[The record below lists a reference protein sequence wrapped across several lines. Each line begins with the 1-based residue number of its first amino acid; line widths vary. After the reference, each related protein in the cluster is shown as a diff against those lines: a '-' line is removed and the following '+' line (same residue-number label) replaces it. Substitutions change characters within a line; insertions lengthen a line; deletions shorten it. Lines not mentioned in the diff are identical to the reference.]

1 MTQDFVIGIDVGGTF
16 TDFVAIDAAGRTV
29 IAKSPSTPADQ
40 SVGVLNG
47 LRILAEKLG
56 LPIEELTARTHRIVH
71 GTTVATNALLER
83 KGATV
88 GLLTSAGHRDILE
101 MREGLK
107 PDRYDLRMVAP
118 EPLVPRDRRYG
129 IPGRMSHDGSEVAP
143 LNEPAVIAEIARMK
157 AEGVTSV
164 AVCYLHAYR
173 NSAHE
178 QRTGEL
184 LAEHMPGVYVSL
196 SSEVLPQIKEY
207 ERLSTTVVNSYIGP
221 VVKNYFDRL
230 RAQLESIGYKGPLFI
245 ILSHGGITEVSD
257 AARLAAGTCLSG
269 PAGGIAGAR
278 ACAELIGEKNVIPFD
293 MGGTSTEVSL
303 IADGEVALTS
313 ELGMAGERIALR
325 SYDILSFASGGGSIA
340 HTDQTGNFNVGPQSA
355 GAVPGPAA
363 YGQGGTESTVTDAN
377 LLLGYLDPE
386 TFAGGRSSLNVEA
399 AEAAVDRLAERLS
412 LPRQEAAAGIHR
424 LINVKMADGIR
435 LMTLRKGVDP
445 RNFTMLSF
453 GGAAGLHAVEVARE
467 MEVPRVVVPNVA
479 SVLCAWGM
487 LASDLRYEMSASHV
501 GDRGALNDAS
511 LREIYTRI
519 ETQAMLKVP
528 ASIADKVRIS
538 RSAEMRY
545 GEQIYEVD
553 VSLDGLDLNEDGVSS
568 HVIDRFHDRHKELYT
583 FSSPGEEVDLV
594 NARVAIIGEVAKNT
608 GVGDRTSDAD
618 KVAPPLRQRR
628 IFSDGAWREAAVY
641 ASGELGFG
649 QLVEGPAIFESETT
663 TVIIHAGDVAT
674 VDARGWLDIKV
685 APRVTRAQAA

>member
-1 MTQDFVIGIDVGGTF
+1 MTQHFVIGIDVGGTF
-16 TDFVAIDAAGRTV
+16 TDFVAIRADGMTV

-47 LRILAEKLG
+47 LRILAENLNLDVADLMG
-56 LPIEELTARTHRIVH
+56 RTRRIVH

-83 KGATV
+83 KGAKV

-107 PDRYDLRMVAP
+107 PGRYDLRMVSP
-118 EPLVPRDRRYG
+118 EPLVPRELRRG
-129 IPGRMSHDGSEVAP
+129 IPGRMAHDGREVTP
-143 LNEPAVIAEIARMK
+143 LDEDALLAEIGVLK
-157 AEGVTSV
+157 AHGVTSV
-164 AVCYLHAYR
+164 AVCYLHSYR
-173 NSAHE
+173 NPDHE
-178 QRTGEL
+178 RRTGEM

-207 ERLSTTVVNSYIGP
+207 ERLSTTVVNAYVGP
-221 VVKNYFDRL
+221 IVKKYFDRL
-230 RAQLESIGYKGPLFI
+230 RGQLGSVGYNGPLFI
-245 ILSHGGITEVSD
+245 ILSHGGITEVAD

-278 ACAELIGEKNVIPFD
+278 VCADLIGEANIIPFD

-313 ELGMAGERIALR
+313 ERGMAGERIALR

-340 HTDQTGNFNVGPQSA
+340 HADETGNFDVGPHSA
-355 GAVPGPAA
+355 GADPGPAA
-363 YGQGGTESTVTDAN
+363 YGKGGIEPTVTDAN

-386 TFAGGRSSLNVEA
+386 TFAGGRTTLELNA
-399 AEAAVDRLAERLS
+399 SGHAVDRLAAKLS
-412 LPRQEAAAGIHR
+412 LSREETAAGIHR

-445 RNFTMLSF
+445 RKFTMLSF

-467 MEVPRVVVPNVA
+467 MEIPRVVVPNVA

-501 GDRGALNDAS
+501 GDRGALNDRS
-511 LREIYTRI
+511 LRKIYARLEAEAYKKIPTD
-519 ETQAMLKVP
+519 TAKN
-528 ASIADKVRIS
+528 VRIS

-545 GEQIYEVD
+545 GEQIYEVE
-553 VSLDGLDLNEDGVSS
+553 VSLDGLDLDADGVAAQ
-568 HVIDRFHDRHKELYT
+568 VVDRFHQRHKDLYT
-583 FSSPGEEVDLV
+583 FCSPGEEVDLV
-594 NARVAIIGEVAKNT
+594 NARVAIIGEVGKNT
-608 GVGDRTSDAD
+608 GVENRTGSRGLTG
-618 KVAPPLRQRR
+618 APRSKRR
-628 IFSDGAWREAAVY
+628 IFSAGTWQEADVY
-641 ASGELGFG
+641 AVDDLGCG
-649 QLVEGPAIFESETT
+649 QEIAGPAICESETT
-663 TVIIHAGDVAT
+663 TVIIHEGDLAT
-674 VDARGWLDIKV
+674 VDDRGWLDIRV
-685 APRVTRAQAA
+685 AAR